1 MIRNFGV
8 IGYPLGHSF
17 SPDYF
22 AKKFKRENLIHCTYK
37 AFPVKDINQL
47 LQLISDHHLSGVNV
61 TIPYKEK
68 VLPLLHETD
77 DTAKRVGAVN
87 CIRVTEGRLYG
98 FNTDVWGFTQSIL
111 PLLAEVEK
119 EHPKALVLGTG
130 GASKAVMES
139 FRLLNI
145 ECATVSRGKEGNYLY
160 SDLNK
165 NILHSYD
172 IIVNTTPL
180 GMSPDIKSCPEIP
193 YEYLKKTHFLID
205 LIYNPK
211 KTVFLTKGLQHH
223 CTIKNGSDMLVYQ
236 AEKSW
241 EIWNQK

>member
-1 MIRNFGV
+1 MIRHFGV

-22 AKKFKRENLIHCTYK
+22 AKKFKRENLTEYTYT
-37 AFPVKDINQL
+37 AFPLTDIQEL
-47 LQLISDHHLSGVNV
+47 SEVIKKKHLSGINV
-61 TIPYKEK
+61 TIPFKEK
-68 VLPLLHETD
+68 VIPILSEID
-77 DTAKRVGAVN
+77 DSAKKVGAVN
-87 CIRVTEGRLYG
+87 CIKITGDKLIGY
-98 FNTDVWGFTQSIL
+98 NTDVWGFTQSLL
-111 PLLAEVEK
+111 PLLPEIENV
-119 EHPKALVLGTG
+119 HPKALILGTG
-130 GASKAVMES
+130 GASKAVAES
-139 FRLLNI
+139 FRLLQI
-145 ECATVSRGKEGNYLY
+145 EFATVSRGSQGDFYY
-160 SDLNK
+160 ADLNK
-165 NILHSYD
+165 NIIQSYD

-180 GMSPDIKSCPEIP
+180 GMSPDIGSCPDIP